1 MEEVFKISGVPIHTF
16 VHPKEYPQL
25 IVNLRTP
32 GRGLVIEGPSGI
44 GKTSAVETALQELGL
59 TDRVMKLSARKADDV
74 RLISELASMPPGA
87 GVVII
92 DDFHKLP
99 DDIRAQIA
107 DFLKTLADEER
118 GADKLIVVGIN
129 KAGENLINFAHDL
142 VNRLDIITFETNF
155 DFKVAELIDKGEA
168 ALAIHFN
175 VKDEITALAQG
186 SFYLA
191 QMLCHEVCLH
201 EGILEAADP
210 PLKVNVSLEGIRSA
224 VWERLGRSFKGRCQR
239 FCRGTK
245 FRSEGRAPYL
255 HILRWLAESDSW
267 TLSLRDATRE
277 HKEMR
282 GSVGQVVDKGFLN
295 SLINGDQ
302 EIRAALHYD
311 PTSEQ
316 LTVEDPQF
324 LFYIRQIRWR
334 QFAVEL
340 GFVSVDFERRY
351 DFALSFAGPDRYVA
365 DALASSLAEKEVE
378 VFYDRYE
385 QHRILAEDVEEY
397 LRPIY
402 QSEAQFVVVL
412 LGPEYPKRIWAKIES
427 DAFRERMKDGAVV
440 PIWFSDAAP
449 SIFDE
454 SRRVGGIEFS
464 RAADLNSQVEMIA
477 EQLMKKLRQHREE
490 PLNPAE
496 RTDG

>member
-1 MEEVFKISGVPIHTF
+1 MQQPKMEEVFKISGVPTYTF
-16 VHPKEYPQL
+16 VQPKEFPQL

-44 GKTSAVETALQELGL
+44 GKTSAVETALQELSLAGS
-59 TDRVMKLSARKADDV
+59 VMKLSARKEDDV
-74 RLISELASMPPGA
+74 SMISQLASMPPGA

-92 DDFHKLP
+92 DDFHKLS
-99 DDIRAQIA
+99 DDIREKIA
-107 DFLKTLADEER
+107 DYLKTLADEESKS
-118 GADKLIVVGIN
+118 DKLIIVGIN

-142 VNRLDIITFETNF
+142 VNRLDVITFETNP
-155 DFKVAELIDKGEA
+155 DFKVLELIDKGEA
-168 ALAIHFN
+168 ALSICLN
-175 VKDEITALAQG
+175 VKAEITSLAQG

-201 EGILEAADP
+201 EGILEASESTRD
-210 PLKVNVSLEGIRSA
+210 VNVSLEGIRSA
-224 VWERLGRSFKGRCQR
+224 VWERLGRSFKSRCQR

-267 TLSLRDATRE
+267 TLDLRDSTRE

-295 SLINGDQ
+295 SLINGDP
-302 EIRAALHYD
+302 EIRSVLHYD

-351 DFALSFAGPDRYVA
+351 DFAL
-365 DALASSLAEKEVE
+365 
-378 VFYDRYE
+378 
-385 QHRILAEDVEEY
+385 Y

-402 QSEAQFVVVL
+402 QSEAQFVAVL
-412 LGPEYPKRIWAKIES
+412 LGPEYPKRLWAKIES
-427 DAFRERMKDGAVV
+427 DAFRGRMKDGAVV
-440 PIWFSDAAP
+440 PIWFSDAPP

-454 SRRVGGIEFS
+454 SRKVGGLEFD
-464 RAADLNSQVEMIA
+464 RAGDLDSQVEMIA
-477 EQLMKKLRQHREE
+477 EQLMKKLREHRRGLSMPFRE
-490 PLNPAE
+490 
-496 RTDG
+496 G

>member
-1 MEEVFKISGVPIHTF
+1 
-16 VHPKEYPQL
+16 
-25 IVNLRTP
+25 
-32 GRGLVIEGPSGI
+32 
-44 GKTSAVETALQELGL
+44 
-59 TDRVMKLSARKADDV
+59 
-74 RLISELASMPPGA
+74 
-87 GVVII
+87 
-92 DDFHKLP
+92 
-99 DDIRAQIA
+99 
-107 DFLKTLADEER
+107 
-118 GADKLIVVGIN
+118 
-129 KAGENLINFAHDL
+129 
-142 VNRLDIITFETNF
+142 
-155 DFKVAELIDKGEA
+155 
-168 ALAIHFN
+168 
-175 VKDEITALAQG
+175 
-186 SFYLA
+186 
-191 QMLCHEVCLH
+191 
-201 EGILEAADP
+201 
-210 PLKVNVSLEGIRSA
+210 
-224 VWERLGRSFKGRCQR
+224 
-239 FCRGTK
+239 
-245 FRSEGRAPYL
+245 
-255 HILRWLAESDSW
+255 
-267 TLSLRDATRE
+267 
-277 HKEMR
+277 MR

-302 EIRAALHYD
+302 EIRAVLHYD

-440 PIWFSDAAP
+440 PIWFSDVPP

-454 SRRVGGIEFS
+454 SRRVGGIEF
-464 RAADLNSQVEMIA
+464 ACAEDLNSQVEEIA
-477 EQLMKKLRQHREE
+477 EQLMRKLRQHREE

-496 RTDG
+496 RTDD